1 MKKLLIVDGN
11 SIMNRAFYGV
21 RPLTTKDGLH
31 SNAVFGVVN
40 ILQKQ
45 IEEIRPDYA
54 AVAYD
59 LKAPTFRHKLYS
71 EYKAGRHA
79 MPDELREQVPLV
91 KECTEGLGLR
101 RLELEGYEADDIL
114 GTLASLAEREDCSCY
129 ILTGDRDSLQLIS
142 DRVHVLLAGNHETSD
157 IGVAEF
163 TEKYGI
169 HPTQFV
175 DVKALMG
182 DSSDNIPGVPGI
194 GEKTALK
201 LISEHGSLDT
211 VYETLG
217 TAKHTPSVLKKLTEG
232 RDSAYLSRT
241 LARIHRDVPI
251 ELSLEDIRFHGIQKG
266 ILRPLFEKLEF
277 SVFLKRFD
285 LYAADAPCVETAS
298 SDADSSETTSGS
310 SEVETRILSEQD
322 LCNFAGNAPLAIALD
337 GDAPLL
343 FDGAILYRYEGE
355 IPPFLDF
362 LQNYPTV
369 IAYDCKALYKR
380 LWTDGRGPAF
390 CDFDAMLA
398 AYVIDSGMGDYGLSR
413 ISLAY
418 LGSVPAEDSHEVISV
433 HRLYEPLLLKI
444 QQIHA
449 EKLLFEIEMPLA
461 AVLADMELYGF
472 KVDTDGLFQFEEE
485 LKATEEELAERI
497 YVLAGKE
504 FKINSPKQLGEI
516 LFETLQLP
524 ASKKTKTGYSTD
536 AETLNKLRPYH
547 PIVGDILDYRQVTKL
562 RATYAEGLRNAA
574 DENGRIHSVFRQTG
588 TATGRLSSA
597 EPNLQNIPI
606 RTELGRR
613 FRKYFIPENNGRVLI
628 DADYSQ
634 IELRLLAAISGD
646 ANMTRAF
653 VDGMDIHTST
663 ASAVFGV
670 DPEDV
675 TAELRKR
682 AKAVNFGIVYGI
694 GDFSLA
700 QDIGTSRKD
709 AKAYIDSYFAAYPG
723 IDAYLGDVVVDAK
736 EKGYVE
742 TLFGRRRYIPEL
754 AGKNKMLQHFGE
766 RVAMNSPIQGTAAD
780 IIKIAMIRVSEKLK
794 ESGLD
799 ARLILQVH
807 DELLI
812 EASAEHAD
820 EALAILQN
828 EMEHAVDVGVPLDVE
843 AAMGDTWYD
852 CK

>member
-1 MKKLLIVDGN
+1 MKKLLVVDGN

-40 ILQKQ
+40 ILEKQ
-45 IEEIRPDYA
+45 IEALKPDYA

-59 LKAPTFRHKLYS
+59 LKAPTFRHKMYA

-79 MPDELREQVPLV
+79 MPDELREQVPFV
-91 KECTEGLGLR
+91 KDCTSGLGLR

-114 GTLASLAEREDCSCY
+114 GTLSRLTESEDCICY
-129 ILTGDRDSLQLIS
+129 ILTGDRDSLQLIG
-142 DRVHVLLAGNHETSD
+142 DRVHVLLAGNKETTD
-157 IGVAEF
+157 MGVAEF
-163 TEKYGI
+163 REKYGI
-169 HPTQFV
+169 DPSQFV

-201 LISEHGSLDT
+201 LISEHGSLDQI
-211 VYETLG
+211 YETLH
-217 TAKHTPSVLKKLTEG
+217 TAGHTLSVLKKLSDGKE
-232 RDSAYLSRT
+232 SAYLSKALAQINCEVPLGIT
-241 LARIHRDVPI
+241 LDD
-251 ELSLEDIRFHGIQKG
+251 LKFDGINPK

-277 SVFLKRFD
+277 SAFLKRFD
-285 LYAADAPCVETAS
+285 LYARKDDASGV
-298 SDADSSETTSGS
+298 DSPISPAFESREISEDGLKALKS
-310 SEVETRILSEQD
+310 IQ
-322 LCNFAGNAPLAIALD
+322 PLAFGLD
-337 GDAPLL
+337 EGVASF
-343 FDGAILYRYEGE
+343 FDGEVLYRYNGSSPAL
-355 IPPFLDF
+355 IDLLNDHPLI
-362 LQNYPTV
+362 V
-369 IAYDCKALYKR
+369 SYDCKTLYKHFTTKNKSFR
-380 LWTDGRGPAF
+380 T
-390 CDFDAMLA
+390 CNFDVMLA
-398 AYVIDSGMGDYGLSR
+398 AYVIDSGMGDYALSR
-413 ISLAY
+413 LALAY
-418 LGSVPAEDSHEVISV
+418 LGSAPEENTPSAVTVY
-433 HRLYEPLLLKI
+433 RLYDPLTEKVRSI
-444 QQIHA
+444 SS
-449 EKLLFEIEMPLA
+449 EKLLHEIEMPLA
-461 AVLADMELYGF
+461 AVLADMELCGF
-472 KVDTDGLFQFEEE
+472 KVDTLGLTQFSEE
-485 LKATEEELAERI
+485 LTELEKEYSERI
-497 YVLAGKE
+497 YAQAGKE
-504 FKINSPKQLGEI
+504 FKINSPKQLGEV

-536 AETLNKLRPYH
+536 ADTLNKLRPYH
-547 PIVGDILDYRQVTKL
+547 PIIGDILEYRQVAKL
-562 RATYAEGLRNAA
+562 RATYAEGLKNAA
-574 DENGRIHSVFRQTG
+574 DVGGRIHSIFRQTG

-613 FRKYFIPENNGRVLI
+613 FRKYFIPENENYVLI

-646 ANMTRAF
+646 ENMTRAF
-653 VDGMDIHTST
+653 VDGLDIHTST

-670 DPEDV
+670 PEDEV
-675 TAELRKR
+675 TPELRKR

-709 AKAYIDSYFAAYPG
+709 AKAYIESYFAAYPS
-723 IDAYLGDVVVDAK
+723 IDAYLSDVVTDAK
-736 EKGYVE
+736 EKGYVV

-780 IIKIAMIRVSEKLK
+780 IMKIAMIRVADELK
-794 ESGLD
+794 KSGLD

-812 EASAEHAD
+812 EASREHANEVLD
-820 EALAILQN
+820 LLQY
-828 EMEHAVDVGVPLDVE
+828 EMEHAVEIGVPLDVE
-843 AAMGDTWYD
+843 AAIGDTWYD

>member
-40 ILQKQ
+40 ILEKQ
-45 IEEIRPDYA
+45 IEAISPDYA

-59 LKAPTFRHKLYS
+59 LKAPTFRHKMYA

-79 MPDELREQVPLV
+79 MPDELREQVPFV
-91 KECTEGLGLR
+91 KDCTAGLGLR

-114 GTLASLAEREDCSCY
+114 GTLSRLTETEDCICY
-129 ILTGDRDSLQLIS
+129 ILTGDRDSLQLIGE
-142 DRVHVLLAGNHETSD
+142 RVHVLLAGNKETTD
-157 IGVAEF
+157 MGVAEF
-163 TEKYGI
+163 REKYGI
-169 HPTQFV
+169 DPSQFV

-201 LISEHGSLDT
+201 LISEHGSLDKI
-211 VYETLG
+211 YETLE
-217 TAKHTPSVLKKLTEG
+217 TAGHTQSVLKKLTEG
-232 RDSAYLSRT
+232 KESAYLSRK
-241 LARIHRDVPI
+241 LAKIDCAVPLGI
-251 ELSLEDIRFHGIQKG
+251 TLEDLRFDGINKK

-277 SVFLKRFD
+277 SAFLKRFD
-285 LYAADAPCVETAS
+285 LYRQDDASVEYENSASAVSAIETKEINEKDLEGLKTA
-298 SDADSSETTSGS
+298 
-310 SEVETRILSEQD
+310 Q
-322 LCNFAGNAPLAIALD
+322 PLAFGFDEGIAF
-337 GDAPLL
+337 L
-343 FDGAILYRYEGE
+343 FDGTTLYRYNGNTDAL
-355 IPPFLDF
+355 IDLLNAHPLI
-362 LQNYPTV
+362 LT
-369 IAYDCKALYKR
+369 YDCKTLYKQFTGER
-380 LWTDGRGPAF
+380 ASFRA
-390 CDFDAMLA
+390 CDFDVMLA
-398 AYVIDSGMGDYGLSR
+398 AYVIDSGLGNYALSR
-413 ISLAY
+413 LSLAY
-418 LGSVPAEDSHEVISV
+418 LGAEPDAGAPSAVTAY
-433 HRLYEPLLLKI
+433 RLYEPLVEKVREI
-444 QQIHA
+444 SA
-449 EKLLFEIEMPLA
+449 EKLLYEIEMPLA
-461 AVLADMELYGF
+461 AVLADMEMSGF
-472 KVDTDGLFQFEEE
+472 KVDVNGLSRFSEE
-485 LKATEEELAERI
+485 LLEMERDYAERI
-497 YVLAGKE
+497 YAQAGKE
-504 FKINSPKQLGEI
+504 FNINSTKQLGEI

-524 ASKKTKTGYSTD
+524 ASKKTKTGYATD

-547 PIVGDILDYRQVTKL
+547 PIIGDILEYRQVAKL
-562 RATYAEGLRNAA
+562 RATYAEGLRSAA
-574 DENGRIHSVFRQTG
+574 DEDGRIHSVFRQTG

-613 FRKYFIPENNGRVLI
+613 FRKYFIPENKDYVLI

-646 ANMTRAF
+646 ENMTRAF

-670 DPEDV
+670 PEEEV
-675 TAELRKR
+675 TSELRKR

-700 QDIGTSRKD
+700 QDIGTTRKD
-709 AKAYIDSYFAAYPG
+709 AKAYIESYFAAYPS
-723 IDAYLGDVVVDAK
+723 IDAYLSDVVADAK
-736 EKGYVE
+736 EKGYVV

-780 IIKIAMIRVSEKLK
+780 IMKIAMIRVAEELK
-794 ESGLD
+794 KSGLD
-799 ARLILQVH
+799 ARLVLQVH

-812 EASAEHAD
+812 EASREHAD
-820 EALAILQN
+820 EVLDLLQH
-828 EMEHAVDVGVPLDVE
+828 EMEHAVEIGVPLDVE
-843 AAMGDTWYD
+843 AAIGDTWFD

>member
-1 MKKLLIVDGN
+1 MKKFLIVDGN

-45 IEEIRPDYA
+45 IEAIAPDYA

-59 LKAPTFRHKLYS
+59 LKAPTFRHKLYD

-79 MPDELREQVPLV
+79 MPDELREQVPYV
-91 KECTEGLGLR
+91 KECTDGLGLH

-114 GTLASLAEREDCSCY
+114 GTLSAMAEKTDCLCY

-142 DRVHVLLAGNHETSD
+142 DHVHVLLAKNTETVEMG
-157 IGVAEF
+157 IPEF
-163 TEKYGI
+163 KDQYGI
-169 HPTQFV
+169 LPNQFV

-182 DSSDNIPGVPGI
+182 DSSDHIPGVPGI
-194 GEKTALK
+194 GEKTALR
-201 LISEHGSLDT
+201 LIAEHGSLDR
-211 VYETLG
+211 VYETLD
-217 TAKHTPSVLKKLTEG
+217 TAGYTPSVYKKLSEG
-232 RDSAYLSRT
+232 KDSAYLSQT
-241 LARIHRDVPI
+241 LARICRTVP
-251 ELSLEDIRFHGIQKG
+251 LDITEEALRFDGMRKDL
-266 ILRPLFEKLEF
+266 LRPLFEKLEF
-277 SVFLKRFD
+277 SSFLKRFD
-285 LYAADAPCVETAS
+285 LYAVSAEETGSESLTAS
-298 SDADSSETTSGS
+298 
-310 SEVETRILSEQD
+310 VIETRRLTEEELPMLREI
-322 LCNFAGNAPLAIALD
+322 APLAFDLD
-337 GDAPLL
+337 GDSVLL
-343 FDGAILYRYEGE
+343 FDGTTLYRYDGDTA
-355 IPPFLDF
+355 PLLD
-362 LQNYPTV
+362 LLNTHSLLV
-369 IAYDCKALYKR
+369 AYDCKRMYKR
-380 LWTDGRGPAF
+380 FSECGNTVHF
-390 CDFDAMLA
+390 CKFDVMLG
-398 AYVIDSGMGDYGLSR
+398 AYVIDPSMGDYALSR
-413 ISLAY
+413 LVLAY
-418 LGSVPAEDSHEVISV
+418 LGSAADDSIPDVV
-433 HRLYEPLLLKI
+433 YAYRLYAPLTEKI
-444 QQIHA
+444 SEIGA
-449 EKLLFEIEMPLA
+449 EKLLYEIEMPLA
-461 AVLADMELYGF
+461 SVLADMELVGF
-472 KVDTDGLFQFEEE
+472 KVDTEGLAAFEQE
-485 LKATEEELAERI
+485 LLQNERELEARI
-497 YVLAGKE
+497 HTLAGKA
-504 FKINSPKQLGEI
+504 FKINSPKQLGEV

-536 AETLNKLRPYH
+536 AETLNKLLPYH
-547 PIVGDILDYRQVTKL
+547 PIIADILDYRQVAKL

-613 FRKYFIPENNGRVLI
+613 FRKYFIPETSDRVLI

-646 ANMTRAF
+646 ENMTNAF
-653 VDGMDIHTST
+653 IDGEDIHTST

-670 DPEDV
+670 PREEV

-700 QDIGTSRKD
+700 QDIGTTRKE
-709 AKAYIDSYFAAYPG
+709 AKAYIDSYFAAYPA
-723 IDAYLGDVVVDAK
+723 IDSYLHDIVVSAR

-754 AGKNKMLQHFGE
+754 SGKNKMLQHFGE

-780 IIKIAMIRVSEKLK
+780 IIKIAMIRVAEKLK
-794 ESGLD
+794 KSGLD

-812 EASAEHAD
+812 ECAREHAD
-820 EALAILQN
+820 EALDILQF
-828 EMEHAVDVGVPLDVE
+828 EMEHSAEVGVPLDVE
-843 AAMGDTWYD
+843 AAIGDTWYD

>member
-1 MKKLLIVDGN
+1 MKKILIVDGN

-45 IEEIRPDYA
+45 IEEIAPDYA

-79 MPDELREQVPLV
+79 MPDELREQVPFV
-91 KECTEGLGLR
+91 KECTDGMGLH
-101 RLELEGYEADDIL
+101 RLEMEGYEADDIL
-114 GTLASLAEREDCSCY
+114 GTVARLAEEDGDLCY

-142 DRVHVLLAGNHETSD
+142 DRVHVLLAGNKETSE
-157 IGVAEF
+157 IGTAEF
-163 TEKYGI
+163 FEKYGI
-169 HPTQFV
+169 APTQFV

-182 DSSDNIPGVPGI
+182 DSSDHIPGVPGI

-201 LISEHGSLDT
+201 LIAQHGSLDR
-211 VYETLG
+211 VYETLDSAG
-217 TAKHTPSVLKKLTEG
+217 HTPSVLKKLGEG
-232 RDSAYLSRT
+232 KDSAYLSQT
-241 LARIHRDVPI
+241 LARIDRHVP
-251 ELSLEDIRFHGIQKG
+251 LSVTLEDLKFEGVKKD

-285 LYAADAPCVETAS
+285 LYADE
-298 SDADSSETTSGS
+298 TSGEAEAERT
-310 SEVETRILSEQD
+310 SESAELLPVTESALSGLLETPMLALSFFE
-322 LCNFAGNAPLAIALD
+322 GAPVLYD
-337 GDAPLL
+337 GTR
-343 FDGAILYRYEGE
+343 FMRYEGSLSALSDVLTAH
-355 IPPFLDF
+355 PNVVTHD
-362 LQNYPTV
+362 
-369 IAYDCKALYKR
+369 AKSLYK
-380 LWTDGRGPAF
+380 TFHEGGVTFRG
-390 CDFDAMLA
+390 CHFDTMLA
-398 AYVIDSGMGDYGLSR
+398 AYVIDPGMGDYALSR
-413 ISLAY
+413 IALAY
-418 LGSVPAEDSHEVISV
+418 LGSAPDSTVPGAIYAY
-433 HRLYEPLLLKI
+433 RLYEPLSEKI
-444 QQIHA
+444 RDIHA
-449 EKLLFEIEMPLA
+449 EKLLYEIEMPLSG
-461 AVLADMELYGF
+461 VLADMELYGF
-472 KVDTDGLFQFEEE
+472 KIDRDGLAAFEEE
-485 LKATEEELAERI
+485 LIASENELAERI
-497 YVLAGKE
+497 YSLAGKE
-504 FKINSPKQLGEI
+504 FNINSPKQLGEI

-536 AETLNKLRPYH
+536 AETLNKLLPYH
-547 PIVGDILDYRQVTKL
+547 PIVEDILDYRQVTKL

-574 DENGRIHSVFRQTG
+574 DETGRIHSVFRQTG

-613 FRKYFIPENNGRVLI
+613 FRKYFVPQNKDYILI

-646 ANMTRAF
+646 ENMTKAF

-663 ASAVFGV
+663 ASKVFGV
-670 DPEDV
+670 EPEFV
-675 TAELRKR
+675 TLELRKR

-700 QDIGTSRKD
+700 QDIGTTRKT
-709 AKAYIDSYFAAYPG
+709 AKEYIDSYFAAYPG
-723 IDAYLGDVVVDAK
+723 IDAYLRDVVADAK
-736 EKGYVE
+736 QKGYVE

-780 IIKIAMIRVSEKLK
+780 IIKIAMIHVSEKLK

-812 EASAEHAD
+812 EASREQAD
-820 EALAILQN
+820 EVLDLLQY
-828 EMEHAVDVGVPLDVE
+828 EMEHAVSVGVPLDVE